1 MIILTKKYYYER
13 KFTFGR
19 YKINHLF
26 AGLVIFSAYGLIL
39 DHIRDKRHGC
49 IYDHHGNEHWSNV
62 APGMVFMWSII
73 SAVILWGL
81 L

>member
-1 MIILTKKYYYER
+1 MKENLLSADTKLIIF
-13 KFTFGR
+13 FT
-19 YKINHLF
+19 
-26 AGLVIFSAYGLIL
+26 GLVIFSIYGLIL

-62 APGMVFMWSII
+62 APGMIFMWSII